1 MKYSANNSGL
11 KSDIKPDTSLY
22 GPKAVTIKTNQ
33 VSSSGSGNSY
43 SPKKSNAKSSGLGS
57 IRYKIFLL
65 ILVLSFASFIGFGVF
80 ILNSQKLQK
89 IARGFSESFNESLA
103 GECFNQFNSFLDSI
117 QASSGISQNLG
128 ELYYAL
134 RNTLSREEL
143 ARRIEAEYHTAFA
156 REASLLGGGAFYEP
170 RAFYPDVYDFH
181 FFASKVIGPSGLP
194 SESNVV
200 WAGDEWAWDV
210 DTYEEGWYRIALP
223 KGWNPQTPRDQRYYW
238 SELYVDT
245 SVDVLMVSVC
255 IPIYSTGGEPRPAGS
270 SASTEKRIVGVATV
284 DVSLS
289 TLQEMIH
296 AFELPTRSA
305 VIAGFSTINGATFA
319 VTGVKGSDI
328 VPYPANSWL
337 SRLTQLKPG
346 QKYSDSNLVL
356 DKKSYT
362 LTTSVHDSGI
372 GLAVLVPNEEKFED
386 ADLVQRNNMIIAVA
400 IIIVML
406 VLIVV
411 IIFALSRWIIN
422 PIKKASLVFEV
433 LAKGDLTQNIVVDG
447 RDEISHM
454 MQTLGQTQDSIKS
467 LIRAI
472 GNKASELSVIG
483 EEMQEVMNDSVKVIS
498 RINAN
503 TLDMKAKSE
512 TQAEDIEKSNM
523 AMGQI
528 ISNIKTLDDHIE
540 RQAESVSRS
549 SSSIEEMI
557 SNISSITSSLARNE
571 EAIMRLRGASS
582 AGNSSLQKVSADIK
596 NVSTESER
604 LMEINKVIE
613 DVASQTNLLAMNA
626 AIEAAHAGESGKGFA
641 VVAGEIRKLAESSS
655 AQAKTVSTVLKNIKT
670 SLDNINASTMA
681 SLKQF
686 AEIDQGFE
694 SVSTQSMEI
703 RNAME
708 QQDAGNKEVLAA
720 MTISN
725 EITKNVRRNSSE
737 IQSASQE
744 VEEESRQLE
753 SLTGELTN
761 EISEVT
767 LGIGDINSAVT
778 RTSEICRKNKEDIDT
793 LLSEISK
800 FSI

>member
-1 MKYSANNSGL
+1 MKSN
-11 KSDIKPDTSLY
+11 IKPDASLY
-22 GPKAVTIKTNQ
+22 GPRAVTIKTDSASKGGN
-33 VSSSGSGNSY
+33 SSSA
-43 SPKKSNAKSSGLGS
+43 SPNKSSAESSGLGS

-65 ILVLSFASFIGFGVF
+65 FLVLSFASFIGFGVF
-80 ILNSQKLQK
+80 FLNGQKLQK

-143 ARRIEAEYHTAFA
+143 ARRMETEYHTAFA
-156 REASLLGGGAFYEP
+156 RETSLLGGGAFYEP

-194 SESNVV
+194 SETNVV

-223 KGWNPQTPRDQRYYW
+223 KGWNPQTPREQRYYW

-255 IPIYSTGGEPRPAGS
+255 LPIYTP
-270 SASTEKRIVGVATV
+270 EKRIVGVATV

-289 TLQEMIH
+289 TLQETIH
-296 AFELPTRSA
+296 GFELPTRSA
-305 VIAGFSTINGATFA
+305 VVAGFSTINGATFA
-319 VTGVKGSDI
+319 ITGVSGSDI

-346 QKYSDSNLVL
+346 QKYSDSNLML

-362 LTTSVHDSGI
+362 LTASVHNSGI
-372 GLAVLVPNEEKFED
+372 GLAVLVPNAEKFED
-386 ADLVQRNNMIIAVA
+386 ADLVQQNNVIITVA

-406 VLIVV
+406 LIIVV
-411 IIFALSRWIIN
+411 IILALSHWIIN

-433 LAKGDLTQNIVVDG
+433 LAKGDLTQNIVVEG

-454 MQTLGQTQDSIKS
+454 MQTLGQTQNSIKS

-472 GNKASELSVIG
+472 GEKADDLSIIG
-483 EEMQEVMNDSVKVIS
+483 NEMQEVMSDSVKVIN

-512 TQAEDIEKSNM
+512 TQAEDIEKSNR

-528 ISNIKTLDDHIE
+528 ISSIKNLDDHIE

-557 SNISSITSSLARNE
+557 SNISSITSNLARNE

-582 AGNSSLQKVSADIK
+582 AGNTSLQKVSADVK
-596 NVSTESER
+596 NVSKESER

-613 DVASQTNLLAMNA
+613 DIASQTNLLAMNA
-626 AIEAAHAGESGKGFA
+626 AIEAAHAGETGKGFA

-655 AQAKTVSTVLKNIKT
+655 AQAKTVATVLKNIKN
-670 SLDNINASTMA
+670 SLDNINASTTA

-686 AEIDQGFE
+686 ADIDQGFE
-694 SVSTQSMEI
+694 EVSTQSMEI
-703 RNAME
+703 RNSME

-720 MTISN
+720 MTTSN
-725 EITKNVRRNSSE
+725 EITKNVRSNSSE

-744 VEEESRQLE
+744 VADESRQLDN
-753 SLTGELTN
+753 LTGELTS

-767 LGIGDINSAVT
+767 LGIGDINSAVI
-778 RTSEICRKNKEDIDT
+778 RASEICR
-793 LLSEISK
+793 
-800 FSI
+800 